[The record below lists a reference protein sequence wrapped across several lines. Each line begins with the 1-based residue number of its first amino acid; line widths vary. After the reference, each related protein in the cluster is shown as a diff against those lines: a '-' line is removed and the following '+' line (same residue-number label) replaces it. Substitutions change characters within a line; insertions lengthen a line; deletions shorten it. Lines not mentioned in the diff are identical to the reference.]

1 MHTPTRRS
9 VMRDLHTH
17 GLDVDKDGFDEGI
30 VRWADNLAA
39 ALQPVFSPTICPGCL
54 SSFCQIME
62 HKNTIVYVLQTKCHA
77 FWDATMAFVA
87 AEWTSERRHAVSELL
102 RRTGAQ
108 CSRCQAHSCCAAD
121 IAQIV
126 AAPSVFDLIF
136 RLACSYL
143 RVGVTHGVERE
154 KRFIST
160 RGRWPTSA
168 EQLFPYGAERTVSNL
183 VAQLTTNSCAE
194 MVLFSF
200 ISLHRP
206 LAFPA
211 FMKAP
216 NRARIIS
223 YLVARFTACVSEFN
237 ADLARLRQPVIPAV
251 RKRLVLQHIQTY
263 QLTANMFL
271 VVCFGPEHGPD
282 AHWEF
287 CHQHELELFHA
298 FDKMASLLPDDAGD
312 EHEMMAYLGTKLWFM
327 LQTNPR
333 LAAEAGPPPAYIRG
347 VESLT
352 GLQDPYRA
360 LCLYIQ
366 FRTRIRGCQR
376 PGCDKTVHDKT
387 TPGGFPRCSMCRAVR
402 YCSRECQDAD
412 WRCGAVPH
420 KAVCRILRDL
430 SAFVPVAER
439 IKATEFCA
447 ACTEHAFPLE
457 HVDKL
462 IAWAT
467 EGKCTPNYAGGAKQT
482 AEVHWF
488 MMGDAVALAEPLPET
503 ARS

>member
-1 MHTPTRRS
+1 MPAPTRRS
-9 VMRDLHTH
+9 VTCEVHTH
-17 GLDVDKDGFDEGI
+17 GLDVDKDEFDDRI
-30 VRWADNLAA
+30 VRWAGNLAA
-39 ALQPVFSPTICPGCL
+39 ALQPVFSPTICPGCM
-54 SSFCQIME
+54 SSFCQVTVP
-62 HKNTIVYVLQTKCHA
+62 KNSIIYVLQTRCHA
-77 FWDATMAFVA
+77 FWDATMTFVA
-87 AEWTSERRHAVSELL
+87 ADWTSERRHAVSELL

-108 CSRCQAHSCCAAD
+108 CGRCQARSCCAVDMAK
-121 IAQIV
+121 IV

-136 RLACSYL
+136 KLACSYVRIGAHHSL
-143 RVGVTHGVERE
+143 LSD

-160 RGRWPTSA
+160 HGRWPTSA
-168 EQLFPYGAERTVSNL
+168 EQLFPYGAERTISNL

-194 MVLFSF
+194 WVLFSL

-206 LAFPA
+206 LAFPV

-223 YLVARFTACVSEFN
+223 YLVTRFTACVSEFN

-251 RKRLVLQHIQTY
+251 RKRLVLRHIQTY
-263 QLTANMFL
+263 QFGATMFL
-271 VVCFGPEHGPD
+271 AICFGPDHSAE

-298 FDKMASLLPDDAGD
+298 FDKMVALLPDDAVD
-312 EHEMMAYLGTKLWFM
+312 KYKTMVYLDTQLWFM
-327 LQTNPR
+327 LQTDPR

-347 VESLT
+347 VVPLT
-352 GLQDPYRA
+352 ALQDPYRA
-360 LCLYIQ
+360 LFQYIRL
-366 FRTRIRGCQR
+366 RTGKRGCQR
-376 PGCDKTVHDKT
+376 PECGMTVHDKT
-387 TPGGFPRCSMCRAVR
+387 TPGGFPRCSTCRAVR

-430 SAFVPVAER
+430 SAFVPDAQGV
-439 IKATEFCA
+439 KATEFCA

-488 MMGDAVALAEPLPET
+488 IVGDAVALKEPLPET
-503 ARS
+503 SRR